1 MWGGEAH
8 LAVDVV
14 LSPSITALTPPG
26 PYFCMLVFAPLKPF
40 GMDKHL
46 PLQGNSLFYVS
57 DCGSSAIFDMF
68 RICVGAVVDLM

>member
-46 PLQGNSLFYVS
+46 PLPGNVYFTCLIVEVRPSLTCLGFV
-57 DCGSSAIFDMF
+57 
-68 RICVGAVVDLM
+68 